1 MALKKVFALL
11 VVLLA
16 CFWATLGAHDAVR
29 LRPLSRSVPTRA
41 ACLLRSCQRLKV
53 ARAALRLEPVRGT
66 ERRRHVGNVF

>member
-29 LRPLSRSVPTRA
+29 LPPPLPLSSNARRSPA
-41 ACLLRSCQRLKV
+41 AQLAAPRGGAGGIE
-53 ARAALRLEPVRGT
+53 ARTCPGD
-66 ERRRHVGNVF
+66 